1 MIKNLK
7 LVNSVLVL
15 RTTLQTHGISKDNN
29 LYIRKE
35 ITIAQVTNLLATMLA
50 LITGGSAGMGLEYA
64 RQLAARGY
72 DLILV
77 SNRQDELECAV
88 STLSIQFPVSIRGRY
103 QDLSLPSSADDLTAW
118 CQSQQILPDILINNA
133 GMYFFKELE
142 WADMDRVQAMLN
154 LHVQTVTRLSLLMG
168 LAMKERGS
176 GRILIVSS
184 MTARIPAPGI
194 TIYSAT
200 KAYLRSFGKSLHYE
214 FRPYGVGVT
223 TVCPAAIATPLYRM
237 SPRLMNWGLKTGLVH
252 TPKWLV
258 KRALRA
264 MFRGR
269 RVVSPSLMNLWLP
282 AFIALLPGFLV
293 AAIWKRLK

>member
-1 MIKNLK
+1 
-7 LVNSVLVL
+7 
-15 RTTLQTHGISKDNN
+15 
-29 LYIRKE
+29 
-35 ITIAQVTNLLATMLA
+35 MLA

-77 SNRQDELECAV
+77 SNRQDELDCAV
-88 STLSIQFPVSIRGRY
+88 RTLSIQFPVSIRGRY
-103 QDLSLPSSADDLTAW
+103 QDLSLSSSADDLTAW

-133 GMYFFKELE
+133 GMFFFKELE

-282 AFIALLPGFLV
+282 AFISLLPGFLV
-293 AAIWKRLK
+293 AAIWKKLKK